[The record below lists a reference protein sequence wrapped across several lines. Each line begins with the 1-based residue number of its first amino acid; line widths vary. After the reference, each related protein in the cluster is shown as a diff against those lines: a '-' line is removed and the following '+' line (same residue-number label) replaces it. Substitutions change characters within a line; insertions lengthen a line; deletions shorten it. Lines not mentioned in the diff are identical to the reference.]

1 MATQRGTFH
10 AFFIV
15 IQIQVLAF
23 YAWQGLIDQP
33 LIQMFLAVAPSI
45 IVGSWIGSRVGR
57 RFSDRM
63 FQRTVFML
71 LLVSG
76 VSMLTPAVLLWGGSL
91 LAYP

>member
-1 MATQRGTFH
+1 
-10 AFFIV
+10 
-15 IQIQVLAF
+15 
-23 YAWQGLIDQP
+23 
-33 LIQMFLAVAPSI
+33 
-45 IVGSWIGSRVGR
+45 VGR
-57 RFSDRM
+57 LFSERM